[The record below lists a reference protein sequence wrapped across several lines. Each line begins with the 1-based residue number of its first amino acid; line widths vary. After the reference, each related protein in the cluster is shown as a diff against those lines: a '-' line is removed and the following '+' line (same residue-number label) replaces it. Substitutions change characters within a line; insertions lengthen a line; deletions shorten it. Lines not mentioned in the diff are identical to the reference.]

1 MSETY
6 AEYDEDQTAAVGG
19 VLLVAISILAGILVL
34 LGLVYA
40 AGTSARHKTALA
52 VNNCE
57 PSMSPSGLPCNTQQM
72 VISEFNGIVNP
83 ASKLLAA
90 DMAAYNVNEGHHLA
104 AAEAALSSEVAT
116 EQALDNSLAAIAYTP
131 QNYGNA
137 IALITTAFDTG
148 ASTPGAAIL
157 LSPQAT
163 VIADVALRDNQA
175 LATLTAQQA
184 RSTSLTQ
191 LQSFNA
197 RVEADTAA
205 VQAEMKL
212 IGNALVAPITA
223 AQEP

>member
-6 AEYDEDQTAAVGG
+6 ADDYDPETAGG
-19 VLLVAISILAGILVL
+19 ILVVAISFLATILVL
-34 LGLVYA
+34 AGLFYA
-40 AGTSARHKTALA
+40 AGSGARHKTALA

-72 VISEFNGIVNP
+72 VVGEFNGIVNP

-90 DMAAYNVNEGHHLA
+90 DMAAYSVNEKNHLA
-104 AAEAALSSEVAT
+104 AAEAALNSEVAT
-116 EQALDNSLAAIAYTP
+116 ERALNNSLTTVAYTS
-131 QNYGNA
+131 QNYANA
-137 IALITTAFDTG
+137 INLITIAFDTG
-148 ASTPGAAIL
+148 ANTPGAAIL

-163 VIADVALRDNQA
+163 AVADAAMRDNQA

-191 LQSFNA
+191 LRSFNT

-205 VQAEMKL
+205 VEAEMKL
-212 IGNALVAPITA
+212 IGKTLATPITA
-223 AQEP
+223 AQ

>member
-6 AEYDEDQTAAVGG
+6 ADYGEEQGTFGG
-19 VLLVAISILAGILVL
+19 VLLVAISILSGILVL
-34 LGLVYA
+34 AGLLYA
-40 AGTSARHKTALA
+40 TGTSARHKTALA

-57 PSMSPSGLPCNTQQM
+57 PSMSPSGLPCDTQQM
-72 VISEFNGIVNP
+72 VISEYNGIVNP

-104 AAEAALSSEVAT
+104 AAEAALASEVAT
-116 EQALDNSLAAIAYTP
+116 EQALDNSLAAIAYTS
-131 QNYGNA
+131 QNYANA
-137 IALITTAFDTG
+137 INLITIAFDSG
-148 ASTPGAAIL
+148 GSTPGAAIL

-163 VIADVALRDNQA
+163 AIANAAMRDNQA
-175 LATLTAQQA
+175 LAKLTAQQA

-191 LQSFNA
+191 MRSFNT

-205 VQAEMKL
+205 VQTEMKL
-212 IGNALVAPITA
+212 IGKTLAAPITA

>member
-6 AEYDEDQTAAVGG
+6 SDDYERETVGG
-19 VLLVAISILAGILVL
+19 FLIVAISILSGILVL
-34 LGLVYA
+34 AGLFYA
-40 AGTSARHKTALA
+40 TGASARHKTALA

-57 PSMSPSGLPCNTQQM
+57 PSMSPSGIPCNTEQM
-72 VISEFNGIVNP
+72 VISEYNGIVNP

-90 DMAAYNVNEGHHLA
+90 DMAAYNVNERHSLA
-104 AAEAALSSEVAT
+104 AAKAALTSEVAT
-116 EQALDNSLAAIAYTP
+116 EQALDNSLAAVAYTP
-131 QNYGNA
+131 QNYANA
-137 IALITTAFDTG
+137 ITLITTAFDSG
-148 ASTPGAAIL
+148 GSTPGAAIL

-163 VIADVALRDNQA
+163 VIANAAVRDNQA

-191 LQSFNA
+191 LRSFNT

-212 IGNALVAPITA
+212 IGKTLAAPITA

>member
-6 AEYDEDQTAAVGG
+6 SDDYERETVGG
-19 VLLVAISILAGILVL
+19 FLIVAISILSGILVL
-34 LGLVYA
+34 AGLLYA
-40 AGTSARHKTALA
+40 AGTGARHKTALA

-57 PSMSPSGLPCNTQQM
+57 PSMSPSGIPCNTEQM

-90 DMAAYNVNEGHHLA
+90 DMAAYRTNEGHHLA
-104 AAEAALSSEVAT
+104 AAEAALTSEVAA
-116 EQALDNSLAAIAYTP
+116 ERALDNSLAAVAYTP
-131 QNYGNA
+131 QNYANA
-137 IALITTAFDTG
+137 IVLITNAFDSG
-148 ASTPGAAIL
+148 GSTPGAAIL
-157 LSPQAT
+157 LTPQAT
-163 VIADVALRDNQA
+163 VIANAAVRDNQA

-184 RSTSLTQ
+184 QSTSLTQ
-191 LQSFNA
+191 IRSFNT

-212 IGNALVAPITA
+212 IGKTLAAPITA

>member
-6 AEYDEDQTAAVGG
+6 AGDYERQPAGG
-19 VLLVAISILAGILVL
+19 FLVVAISILSGILVL
-34 LGLVYA
+34 AGLLYA
-40 AGTSARHKTALA
+40 TGTSARHKAALA

-57 PSMSPSGLPCNTQQM
+57 PSMSPSGIPCNTQQM
-72 VISEFNGIVNP
+72 VISEYNGIVNP

-90 DMAAYNVNEGHHLA
+90 DMAAYSVNERHNLA
-104 AAEAALSSEVAT
+104 AAEAALTSEVAT
-116 EQALDNSLAAIAYTP
+116 EQALDKSLAAVAYTS
-131 QNYGNA
+131 QNYANA
-137 IALITTAFDTG
+137 INLITVAFDSG

-157 LSPQAT
+157 LTPQAT
-163 VIADVALRDNQA
+163 AIANAAVRDNQA

-191 LQSFNA
+191 LRSFNT
-197 RVEADTAA
+197 RVAADTAA

-212 IGNALVAPITA
+212 IGKTLAAPITA

>member
-6 AEYDEDQTAAVGG
+6 ADDYDRETAGG
-19 VLLVAISILAGILVL
+19 VLVVAISVLATILVL
-34 LGLVYA
+34 AGLYYA
-40 AGTSARHKTALA
+40 IGTSARHKTALA

-57 PSMSPSGLPCNTQQM
+57 PSMSPSGLPCNTQAM

-90 DMAAYNVNEGHHLA
+90 DMVAYSTNEGRHLA
-104 AAEAALSSEVAT
+104 AAEAALTSEVAT
-116 EQALDNSLAAIAYTP
+116 ERALNNSLTAVAYTS

-137 IALITTAFDTG
+137 INLITIAFDSG

-157 LSPQAT
+157 LTPQAT
-163 VIADVALRDNQA
+163 AIANAAIRDNQA

-184 RSTSLTQ
+184 QSTSLTQ
-191 LQSFNA
+191 LRSFNT
-197 RVEADTAA
+197 RVAADTVA
-205 VQAEMKL
+205 VEAEMKL
-212 IGNALVAPITA
+212 IGKTLATPITA

>member
-6 AEYDEDQTAAVGG
+6 ADYGEEQGTFGG
-19 VLLVAISILAGILVL
+19 VLLVAISILSGILVL
-34 LGLVYA
+34 AGLLYA

-72 VISEFNGIVNP
+72 VISEYNGIVNP

-104 AAEAALSSEVAT
+104 AAEAALASEVAA
-116 EQALDNSLAAIAYTP
+116 EQALDNSLAAVAYTP
-131 QNYGNA
+131 QNYANA
-137 IALITTAFDTG
+137 IALITTAFDSG
-148 ASTPGAAIL
+148 GSTPGAAIL

-163 VIADVALRDNQA
+163 VIANAAVRDNQA

-191 LQSFNA
+191 LRSFNT
-197 RVEADTAA
+197 RVGADTVA

-212 IGNALVAPITA
+212 IGKTLAAPITA

>member
-6 AEYDEDQTAAVGG
+6 AEYDVDQTAAAGG

-40 AGTSARHKTALA
+40 AGTSARHKAALA

-72 VISEFNGIVNP
+72 VIGEFNGIVNP

-90 DMAAYNVNEGHHLA
+90 DMAAYTVNERHNLA
-104 AAEAALSSEVAT
+104 AAEAALTSEVAT
-116 EQALDNSLAAIAYTP
+116 EQALDNSLAAVAYTP

-137 IALITTAFDTG
+137 INLITIAFDTG

-157 LSPQAT
+157 LTPQAT
-163 VIADVALRDNQA
+163 VIANAAVRDNQA

-184 RSTSLTQ
+184 KSTSLTQ
-191 LQSFNA
+191 LQSLNTQ
-197 RVEADTAA
+197 VEADTAK

-212 IGNALVAPITA
+212 IGTTLAGKITA

>member
-6 AEYDEDQTAAVGG
+6 ADDYAPETTGG
-19 VLLVAISILAGILVL
+19 VLIVAISILAGILVL
-34 LGLVYA
+34 AGLLYA

-72 VISEFNGIVNP
+72 AIGEYNGIVNP

-90 DMAAYNVNEGHHLA
+90 DMAAYNVNERHHLA
-104 AAEAALSSEVAT
+104 AAEAALLSEVAT
-116 EQALDNSLAAIAYTP
+116 EQALDNSLAAVAYTP
-131 QNYGNA
+131 QNYANA
-137 IALITTAFDTG
+137 IALITTAFDSG
-148 ASTPGAAIL
+148 GSTPGAAIL

-163 VIADVALRDNQA
+163 VIANAAVRDNQA
-175 LATLTAQQA
+175 LAKLTAQQA

-191 LQSFNA
+191 LRSFNT
-197 RVEADTAA
+197 RVGADTVA

-212 IGNALVAPITA
+212 IGKTLVAPITA

>member
-6 AEYDEDQTAAVGG
+6 ADDYERETVGG
-19 VLLVAISILAGILVL
+19 FLVVAISILSGILVL
-34 LGLVYA
+34 AGLFYA
-40 AGTSARHKTALA
+40 VGTGARHKTALA

-57 PSMSPSGLPCNTQQM
+57 PSMSPSGIPCNTQQM

-83 ASKLLAA
+83 AGKLLAA
-90 DMAAYNVNEGHHLA
+90 DMAAYNVNERRHLA
-104 AAEAALSSEVAT
+104 AAEAALTSEVAA
-116 EQALDNSLAAIAYTP
+116 ERALDNSLAAVAYTP
-131 QNYGNA
+131 QNYANA
-137 IALITTAFDTG
+137 INLITINFDAG
-148 ASTPGAAIL
+148 TPTPSAAIL
-157 LSPQAT
+157 LTPQAT
-163 VIADVALRDNQA
+163 VIAYAAMRDNQA

-191 LQSFNA
+191 LRSFNT

-212 IGNALVAPITA
+212 IGKTLATPITA

>member
-6 AEYDEDQTAAVGG
+6 ADYGEEQGTFGG
-19 VLLVAISILAGILVL
+19 VLLVAISILSGILVL
-34 LGLVYA
+34 AGLLYA

-57 PSMSPSGLPCNTQQM
+57 PSMSPSGIPCNTQQM
-72 VISEFNGIVNP
+72 VIGEYNGIVNP

-116 EQALDNSLAAIAYTP
+116 EQALDNSLAAVAYTP

-137 IALITTAFDTG
+137 ITLITLAFDAGTN
-148 ASTPGAAIL
+148 TPGAAIL
-157 LSPQAT
+157 LTPQAT
-163 VIADVALRDNQA
+163 AIANVAVRDNQA
-175 LATLTAQQA
+175 LAKLTAQQA
-184 RSTSLTQ
+184 RSTSLIQ
-191 LQSFNA
+191 LRSFNT
-197 RVEADTAA
+197 RVEADTVA

-212 IGNALVAPITA
+212 IGKTLTAPITA

>member
-6 AEYDEDQTAAVGG
+6 ADDYDPETAGG
-19 VLLVAISILAGILVL
+19 ILVVAISILATILVL
-34 LGLVYA
+34 AGLFYA
-40 AGTSARHKTALA
+40 AGTAVRHKTALA

-57 PSMSPSGLPCNTQQM
+57 PSMSPSGLPCNTQPM
-72 VISEFNGIVNP
+72 VTSEFNGIVNP

-90 DMAAYNVNEGHHLA
+90 DMVAYRTNEGHHLA
-104 AAEAALSSEVAT
+104 AAEAALNSEVAM
-116 EQALDNSLAAIAYTP
+116 ERALDNSLTAVAYTS
-131 QNYGNA
+131 QNYANA
-137 IALITTAFDTG
+137 INLITIAFDTG

-163 VIADVALRDNQA
+163 AIANAAVRDNQA

-184 RSTSLTQ
+184 RSTSLVE
-191 LQSFNA
+191 LRSFNT
-197 RVEADTAA
+197 RVEADTAT

-212 IGNALVAPITA
+212 IGKTLATPITA

>member
-6 AEYDEDQTAAVGG
+6 ADYGEEQGTLGG
-19 VLLVAISILAGILVL
+19 VLLAAISILAGILVL
-34 LGLVYA
+34 AGLFYA
-40 AGTSARHKTALA
+40 TGTSARHRTALA

-57 PSMSPSGLPCNTQQM
+57 PSMSPSGIPCNTQQM
-72 VISEFNGIVNP
+72 VISEYNGIVNP

-104 AAEAALSSEVAT
+104 AAEAALNSEVAA
-116 EQALDNSLAAIAYTP
+116 EQALDNSLAAVAYTP

-137 IALITTAFDTG
+137 ITLITVAFDQG
-148 ASTPGAAIL
+148 VPTPGAAIL
-157 LSPQAT
+157 LTPQAT
-163 VIADVALRDNQA
+163 AIANAAIRDNQA
-175 LATLTAQQA
+175 LATLTAKQA

-191 LQSFNA
+191 LQSFNT
-197 RVEADTAA
+197 RVEADTAT

-212 IGNALVAPITA
+212 IGKTLAGPITA